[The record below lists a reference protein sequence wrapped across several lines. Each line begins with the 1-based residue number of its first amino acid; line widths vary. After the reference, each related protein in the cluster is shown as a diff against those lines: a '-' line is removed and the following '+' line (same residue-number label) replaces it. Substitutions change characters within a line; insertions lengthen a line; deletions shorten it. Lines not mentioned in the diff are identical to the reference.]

1 MMKFIFFLI
10 SILVF
15 SNLSL
20 AKDITIKKTKN
31 HHLTPKPNKNYFM
44 VDTEIVRA
52 GKQSQKFFL
61 PHGVCNGQDCKRS
74 AQRTERIVKW
84 LHKPSKKYGK
94 PLYYAWSIYFPKEFT
109 SDWAGNQTLLG
120 QVKMKHVGLPVWS
133 IELSSST
140 LKREWDFS

>member
-52 GKQSQKFFL
+52 GK
-61 PHGVCNGQDCKRS
+61 
-74 AQRTERIVKW
+74 
-84 LHKPSKKYGK
+84 
-94 PLYYAWSIYFPKEFT
+94 
-109 SDWAGNQTLLG
+109 
-120 QVKMKHVGLPVWS
+120 
-133 IELSSST
+133 
-140 LKREWDFS
+140 

>member
-52 GKQSQKFFL
+52 GKQSQNFFYL
-61 PHGVCNGQDCKRS
+61 MVFVMDK
-74 AQRTERIVKW
+74 IVND
-84 LHKPSKKYGK
+84 L
-94 PLYYAWSIYFPKEFT
+94 LKEQ
-109 SDWAGNQTLLG
+109 S
-120 QVKMKHVGLPVWS
+120 V
-133 IELSSST
+133 
-140 LKREWDFS
+140 